1 MPLFLGQ
8 EKISQ
13 VTVSVES
20 ADGGIN
26 TNDATL
32 TSGGQMLSGVT
43 AYSNGKKYTGTIA
56 TVNGPSP
63 SISVSNDGVITA
75 SVSNP
80 KGYQSSATTKTT
92 TSQLNTKEATTVTP
106 SNLRQTVVSS
116 GVYTTGDIVVSA
128 VPTETKTITANGT
141 YTPSSGKYFSSIEVD
156 IAGDIPTYQSKT
168 VTPSTSV
175 QTITADDGYDAL
187 SDVTVNA
194 IRTETKSVTPTTS
207 AQTVKPTSGSYLT
220 QVSVGAIS
228 TETKSITSNGTYN
241 PTSGK
246 YFSSVTVNIPAEEFN
261 TQSKTVTPT
270 ESTQT
275 ISPDNGYEGLSS
287 VTVNPISS
295 TYVGSGVPTK
305 GATTI
310 TPNSNSQIAI
320 SSGTYATGNIT
331 VSSVPT
337 ETKSITANG
346 TYTPSNGKYF
356 SSVSVSVV
364 GDTFDTQEK
373 TVTPTESEQ
382 VIGPDAGYDGLSSVT
397 VGAISSTYVGT
408 GITRK
413 SAATIT
419 PSESVQTIAA
429 NQYLTGVQ
437 TISAIPSDY
446 VGSDVTRKSAATIT
460 PTESEQV
467 ISSGQYLEGTQTISA
482 IPSNYVGSGV
492 TTKGATTITPSTS
505 IQTAV
510 SAGTYVTG
518 DIKVSAMTRGELK
531 TPTINSSGLVTA
543 GVKTSGYL
551 DTSKTSTL
559 QLTTK
564 GATTI
569 TPSTSVQTAIASGT
583 YATGDIKVA
592 AMPNGALGTPSVNN
606 SGLVTASVA
615 TSGYL
620 ADTTTKT
627 LQLNTKG
634 ATTITPTTSSQ
645 VAVSAGNY
653 VTGDITV
660 DAIPSDYIDTSDA
673 DAVASDIVLNKTAY
687 VNGTKITGE
696 RKRLSS
702 FLGTGS
708 IANNPYIEF
717 DYISRDG
724 TASSI
729 GQACIHLN
737 ITDNFYANQGDT
749 TYLGGFL
756 VGTTTADKVLAGET
770 FTSVEGA
777 NLTGTMPSKEAAT
790 ITPTTT
796 NQIIN
801 AGQYLT
807 GAQTIQGDANLI
819 PENIASGVSIFGV
832 TGTHQGGSGTDTSD
846 ATATEADIVN
856 GKTAYINGGKV
867 TGTLVVQNYYTG
879 TTTPQSTT
887 GKDGDLY
894 FKVVR

>member
-1 MPLFLGQ
+1 MPLYLGN
-8 EKISQ
+8 EKISR
-13 VTVSVES
+13 VTILY
-20 ADGGIN
+20 DGSGA
-26 TNDATL
+26 TSGTDTSDATL
-32 TSGGQMLSGVT
+32 TTGAQMLSPYT

-56 TVNGPSP
+56 TVDAPTP
-63 SISVSNDGVITA
+63 SVSVSDAGLITA

-80 KGYQSSATTKTT
+80 KGYQSSATNTSVTKQLTT
-92 TSQLNTKEATTVTP
+92 QGAKTITP
-106 SNLRQTVVSS
+106 SDASQTAVDS
-116 GVYTTGDIVVSA
+116 GVYTTGVVTVNA
-128 VPTETKTITANGT
+128 VPTETK
-141 YTPSSGKYFSSIEVD
+141 
-156 IAGDIPTYQSKT
+156 
-168 VTPSTSV
+168 SV
-175 QTITADDGYDAL
+175 
-187 SDVTVNA
+187 
-194 IRTETKSVTPTTS
+194 
-207 AQTVKPTSGSYLT
+207 
-220 QVSVGAIS
+220 
-228 TETKSITSNGTYN
+228 TSNGTYN

-246 YFSSVTVNIPAEEFN
+246 YFSSVTVNVPAEEFN
-261 TQSKTVTPT
+261 TQTKTVTPT

-275 ISPDNGYEGLSS
+275 VSPDNGYDGLST

-295 TYVGSGVPTK
+295 TYVGSAVPTK

-310 TPNSNSQIAI
+310 TPNFNSQTAI
-320 SSGTYATGNIT
+320 SSGTYATGDVI
-331 VSSVPT
+331 VSAVPT

-373 TVTPTESEQ
+373 SVTPTESEQ

-397 VGAISSTYVGT
+397 VGAISSTYVGS
-408 GITRK
+408 GVTRK

-492 TTKGATTITPSTS
+492 TTKGTTTIMPSTS
-505 IQTAV
+505 EQTAV

-518 DIKVSAMTRGELK
+518 DV
-531 TPTINSSGLVTA
+531 
-543 GVKTSGYL
+543 
-551 DTSKTSTL
+551 
-559 QLTTK
+559 
-564 GATTI
+564 
-569 TPSTSVQTAIASGT
+569 
-583 YATGDIKVA
+583 KVA
-592 AMPNGALGTPSVNN
+592 AMTNGELNAPTVNA
-606 SGLVTASVA
+606 SGLVMASVA

-620 ADTTTKT
+620 SDTATKT

-634 ATTITPTTSSQ
+634 ATTITPSTSAQTAIASGTY
-645 VAVSAGNY
+645 A
-653 VTGDITV
+653 TGDITV
-660 DAIPSDYIDTSDA
+660 SAMPTGALSTPTINESTGLVTAGVSSSGYLDTSKI
-673 DAVASDIVLNKTAY
+673 STSQLTTKTA
-687 VNGTKITGE
+687 
-696 RKRLSS
+696 
-702 FLGTGS
+702 
-708 IANNPYIEF
+708 
-717 DYISRDG
+717 
-724 TASSI
+724 
-729 GQACIHLN
+729 
-737 ITDNFYANQGDT
+737 
-749 TYLGGFL
+749 
-756 VGTTTADKVLAGET
+756 ET
-770 FTSVEGA
+770 F
-777 NLTGTMPSKEAAT
+777 
-790 ITPTTT
+790 TPTTT
-796 NQIIN
+796 NQTIN

-807 GAQTIQGDANLI
+807 GVQTIQGDVNLI

-879 TTTPQSTT
+879 SATPESTT
-887 GKDGDLY
+887 GEDGDLY